1 MKLSFTEENYLKA
14 IYGLS
19 SGKKTGVNTNAIAEK
34 LNTKASSVT
43 DMVKKLADKKL
54 VNYEKYQ
61 GVLLT
66 REGKRIAVETI
77 RKHRLW
83 EVFLVEKLR
92 FGWDEVHEIAEQL
105 EHIQSSPLIDRLD
118 EFLNFPRVDPHGD
131 PIPDK
136 HGKFQ
141 EREETFEL
149 QQCNQGD
156 KLIINGVSDTS
167 SEFLV
172 YLREQGLTLGTRFKI
187 VHVFDFDKSMSL
199 ELKNK
204 ERITVS
210 QMVTRNILVQ
220 KV

>member
-1 MKLSFTEENYLKA
+1 
-14 IYGLS
+14 
-19 SGKKTGVNTNAIAEK
+19 
-34 LNTKASSVT
+34 
-43 DMVKKLADKKL
+43 
-54 VNYEKYQ
+54 
-61 GVLLT
+61 
-66 REGKRIAVETI
+66 
-77 RKHRLW
+77 
-83 EVFLVEKLR
+83 
-92 FGWDEVHEIAEQL
+92 
-105 EHIQSSPLIDRLD
+105 LD

-136 HGKFQ
+136 NGKFQ

-149 QQCNQGD
+149 QQCLQGD

-187 VHVFDFDKSMSL
+187 IQVFEFDKSMSL

>member
-1 MKLSFTEENYLKA
+1 MKLSFTEENYLKS

-19 SGKKTGVNTNAIAEK
+19 SGKKAGVNTNAIAEK

-136 HGKFQ
+136 NGKFQ

-149 QQCNQGD
+149 QQCLQGD

-187 VHVFDFDKSMSL
+187 IHVFEFDKSMSL